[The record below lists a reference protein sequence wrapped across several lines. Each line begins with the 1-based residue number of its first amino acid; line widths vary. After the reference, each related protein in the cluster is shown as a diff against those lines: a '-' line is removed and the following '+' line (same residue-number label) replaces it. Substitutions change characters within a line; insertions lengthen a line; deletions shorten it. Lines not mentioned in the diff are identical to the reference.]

1 MYCSVRI
8 FNLHSVFRIC
18 QEISIR
24 DRLDGVGGG
33 RINGGHS
40 EGATGPR
47 HPNARKT
54 SFLILL
60 KLTNLDPFRKIVDQ
74 ICLVFLFLGYPTLGP
89 GSLDPVCLARPL
101 LSLLPPPPR
110 RGNPVT
116 AHGGGQILGFSWR
129 TPQRCRYRRE
139 TLHASNNLTSTK
151 CWTISLKK
159 LSYSN
164 IINQRSCKIFLK
176 MIGKCMKNHKNRGL

>member
-101 LSLLPPPPR
+101 LSLLPPPAER
-110 RGNPVT
+110 KSCDRLWWGSNLRVFLTNST
-116 AHGGGQILGFSWR
+116 AMQI
-129 TPQRCRYRRE
+129 
-139 TLHASNNLTSTK
+139 STRNFA
-151 CWTISLKK
+151 CL
-159 LSYSN
+159 
-164 IINQRSCKIFLK
+164 
-176 MIGKCMKNHKNRGL
+176 